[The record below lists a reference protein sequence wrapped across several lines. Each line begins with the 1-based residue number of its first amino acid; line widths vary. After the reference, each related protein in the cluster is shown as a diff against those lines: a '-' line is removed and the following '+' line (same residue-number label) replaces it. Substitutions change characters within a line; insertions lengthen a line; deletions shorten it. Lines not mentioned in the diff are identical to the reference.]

1 MGFIQKVADGA
12 KQLGT
17 QAKDLG
23 GIAGDKARDISK
35 KSSELFELTKLK
47 REMQKMETE
56 IANNLAG
63 IGALYY
69 QQQQAGQ
76 VDASVGEELTRLL
89 NDTKELEMQMKEL
102 ETQIE
107 DMQPETPACADC
119 GKELPAGGKFCSFC
133 AKQVVE

>member
-1 MGFIQKVADGA
+1 MGFIQKMADSA
-12 KQLGT
+12 KQLSS
-17 QAKDLG
+17 QAKDLS

-35 KSSELFELTKLK
+35 KSSEIFELTKLK

-69 QQQQAGQ
+69 QQQQGQ
-76 VDASVGEELTRLL
+76 DNASVDEELTRLL

-107 DMQPETPACADC
+107 DLQPEMPACADC

-133 AKQVVE
+133 GKQAVE